1 MILVLFI
8 NLYNY
13 VNRFYLYLKNSSDNI
28 SSFSVL
34 PFDMRDNAVL
44 YFKESLIES
53 LAVFTL
59 SGQRR
64 VC

>member
-13 VNRFYLYLKNSSDNI
+13 VNGFYLYLKNSSDNI